1 MLEASRLLQA
11 IELEL
16 RLVHDVV
23 VVVLDTYEVDLLT
36 RQTYMYDAL

>member
-36 RQTYMYDAL
+36 TDLHV